1 MCNQYMQ
8 RQRSTGA
15 ADARAGAAAF
25 FARRKRHVQFSVSED
40 AALLAPGAPS
50 PRPPKPGAAVARWQR
65 WQRWLRHLAPA
76 SAFST
81 GRDHARCLL
90 CLYELW
96 ALSLRLAIGTAY
108 GRLGPCQCGSPR
120 CNIRCYMA
128 AFASSARHVCASC
141 RGLPRRLTVRTACG
155 LLGHCGRVL
164 LHARVCLLKRR
175 WLQLRFKSGN
185 RVLTAPGVKRACE
198 EHVLSTRSSQVPL
211 V

>member
-96 ALSLRLAIGTAY
+96 ALPLRLAIGTAY

-120 CNIRCYMA
+120 CNFA
-128 AFASSARHVCASC
+128 ATWRPLQAVRAMHVQAAGACHGGSLFAQPA
-141 RGLPRRLTVRTACG
+141 AC
-155 LLGHCGRVL
+155 
-164 LHARVCLLKRR
+164 
-175 WLQLRFKSGN
+175 
-185 RVLTAPGVKRACE
+185 
-198 EHVLSTRSSQVPL
+198 
-211 V
+211 